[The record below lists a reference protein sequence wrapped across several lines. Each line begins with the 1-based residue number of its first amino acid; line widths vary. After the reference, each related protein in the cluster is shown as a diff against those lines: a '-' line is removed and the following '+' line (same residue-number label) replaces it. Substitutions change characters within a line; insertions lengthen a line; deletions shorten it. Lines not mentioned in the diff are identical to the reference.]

1 MFTDVNKKMG
11 VWSSLIKFGENEQ
24 SVLFMF
30 IQMQKGKYLGKE
42 EKIKTKLTFHYIEI
56 PSYVPGTRL

>member
-1 MFTDVNKKMG
+1 MVG
-11 VWSSLIKFGENEQ
+11 GHNEQ

>member
-11 VWSSLIKFGENEQ
+11 VWSSLIKFGGNEQ

-30 IQMQKGKYLGKE
+30 IQMQKGEYLGKE
-42 EKIKTKLTFHYIEI
+42 EKIKTKLTFHYI
-56 PSYVPGTRL
+56 

>member
-11 VWSSLIKFGENEQ
+11 VWSSLIKFGENEK